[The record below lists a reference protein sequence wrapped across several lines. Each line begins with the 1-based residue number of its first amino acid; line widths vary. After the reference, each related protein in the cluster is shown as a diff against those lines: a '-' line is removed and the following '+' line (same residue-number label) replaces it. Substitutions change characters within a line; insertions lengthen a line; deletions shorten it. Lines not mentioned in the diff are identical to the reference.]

1 MKIFFLALAVFMA
14 GATQVPTSF
23 SQEADLFLNCLILLG
38 AGMAAYTAGSI
49 SR

>member
-1 MKIFFLALAVFMA
+1 MKIFLLILAVSMA
-14 GATQVPTSF
+14 AATQVPSSF

-38 AGMAAYTAGSI
+38 AGMCAYAAGSI